1 MSVLAVHAVVFIV
14 VVPPAE
20 AVSNLMGHAS
30 RVYRWPDDDGAR
42 VTRIGYGKRAIRY
55 ASILHGE
62 AYRHRVTVAVRD
74 WRIENRAAGQAKTK
88 GCELA
93 AHVSTPLSFR

>member
-1 MSVLAVHAVVFIV
+1 MSVLAVHRVVFVV

-20 AVSNLMGHAS
+20 AVSNLMGHAG

-42 VTRIGYGKRAIRY
+42 LTRIGYGKCAIRY
-55 ASILHGE
+55 SRVLHGE
-62 AYRHRVTVAVRD
+62 AYRHSVTVAVRD
-74 WRIENRAAGQAKTK
+74 WRVEYSAACQAKTK

-93 AHVSTPLSFR
+93 AHVSTPSP